1 MKYTSAAAGKRI
13 KALEEEKELVLSR
26 EAELCTYVR
35 AVGEEM
41 DAPAYD
47 FLATRDEVTRI
58 DAEALR
64 IRHALHRFNLE
75 TVLPNSKIT
84 IDEALVLMAQ
94 LGKEKQLLKDMR
106 ARLPR
111 KRVDANWTGSASIEY
126 EYANYDIKQAEERY
140 AAVAQRISD
149 LQMEIDYANQTVQFK
164 V

>member
-47 FLATRDEVTRI
+47 FLATRDKVARI
-58 DAEALR
+58 DAEVLR

-75 TVLPNSKIT
+75 TVLPDSKIT

-94 LGKEKQLLKDMR
+94 LGREKQLLKDMR
-106 ARLPR
+106 AHLPR
-111 KRVDANWTGSASIEY
+111 KRVDASWTGSASIEY

-149 LQMEIDYANQTVQFK
+149 LQMEIDYANQTVQFE

>member
-26 EAELCTYVR
+26 EVELCTYVR

-47 FLATRDEVTRI
+47 FLATRDEVARI
-58 DAEALR
+58 DAEVLR

-75 TVLPNSKIT
+75 TVLPDSKIT

-94 LGKEKQLLKDMR
+94 LGREKQLLKDMR

-111 KRVDANWTGSASIEY
+111 KRVDSNWAGSASIEY

-149 LQMEIDYANQTVQFK
+149 LQMEIDYANQTVQFE

>member
-1 MKYTSAAAGKRI
+1 
-13 KALEEEKELVLSR
+13 
-26 EAELCTYVR
+26 
-35 AVGEEM
+35 M

-58 DAEALR
+58 DAEVLR

-75 TVLPNSKIT
+75 TVLPDSKIT